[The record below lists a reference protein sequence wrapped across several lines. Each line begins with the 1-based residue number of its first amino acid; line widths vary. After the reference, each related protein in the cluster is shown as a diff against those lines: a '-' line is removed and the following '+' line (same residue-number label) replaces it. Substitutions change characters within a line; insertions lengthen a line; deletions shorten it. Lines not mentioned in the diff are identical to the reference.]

1 MGRSQRKN
9 PAVTQAWLAM
19 AMWHKP
25 LLTLFSSRDH
35 LTLGGQHW
43 FIDQVP
49 GAKRQPHQLI
59 HQAGHCLTED
69 KGPEVALALLQFID
83 RPQVSLHLPNTSAWS
98 ET

>member
-1 MGRSQRKN
+1 MTS
-9 PAVTQAWLAM
+9 
-19 AMWHKP
+19 WHKP
-25 LLTLFSSRDH
+25 LLTLFGSRDH
-35 LTLGGQHW
+35 LTLAGQHW

-83 RPQVSLHLPNTSAWS
+83 RPQVKLHLPQTKA
-98 ET
+98 